1 MRSAMV
7 AYGLGFLALSGC
19 ASAPGYRSSAVRPPV
34 SFRGTTDSGG
44 TGPAPYISTAPGPEG
59 PHSVTPSPEGPHP
72 VTPSPEGPHPLTPSP
87 VGRGGTKDEP
97 AVSTDYW
104 DQLGDTTLSRLVGE
118 VQRANLDVRA
128 ARARVSAAR
137 SDRVRSALELTPATT
152 VSAGYARQRL
162 SSASFPGASGVF
174 PDQSVWNAGVDASW
188 DLDVFGRIRHTIQA
202 QGALV
207 GVAQEELRDV
217 QVTFTAELARAYFEL
232 RGAQEQLLVARQNA
246 DNQRST
252 FELTRQRLDAGR
264 GSAFDTERA
273 QAQLSLTLASIP
285 AREAQVAAAQYRIGT
300 LVGRSPSEVAG
311 EFQQTKQLPPLP
323 EVTSIG
329 APEAVVRYR
338 PDVAAAERLAA
349 VQGALVGAAKAS
361 YLPRLTI
368 GASAGYAAPE
378 FHAVGNQGTLR
389 YAVGP
394 VLTWPALNL
403 GRVKAEVDAAQARE
417 DDARAQYSRVVLA
430 ALEDMETSLARY
442 RAARLQVEQLQEA
455 SAASE
460 RAAELARLRFREGVT
475 DFLQVLDAE
484 RTELEAQ
491 DRLAQGRIDAA
502 TAYVA
507 LYKAI
512 GGR

>member
-1 MRSAMV
+1 MRRAILLAFV
-7 AYGLGFLALSGC
+7 ALYGC
-19 ASAPGYRSSAVRPPV
+19 ASAPGYRSSSVQPPA
-34 SFRGTTDSGG
+34 SFRED
-44 TGPAPYISTAPGPEG
+44 
-59 PHSVTPSPEGPHP
+59 
-72 VTPSPEGPHPLTPSP
+72 PHPLSPSP
-87 VGRGGTKDEP
+87 SGRGGTTDGA
-97 AVSTDYW
+97 AVSLDYW
-104 DQLGDTTLSRLVGE
+104 ERLGDTTLSRLISE
-118 VQRANLDVRA
+118 VLRGNLDVRA
-128 ARARVSAAR
+128 AQARVSAAR
-137 SDRVRSALELTPATT
+137 SDRIRSVLDLTPSAT

-162 SSASFPGASGVF
+162 SSASFPGASGIL
-174 PDQSVWNAGVDASW
+174 PDQNVWDTGVNASW
-188 DLDVFGRIRHTIQA
+188 DLDLFGGIRHTVQVR
-202 QGALV
+202 GALAD
-207 GVAQEELRDV
+207 VAQEDLRDV
-217 QVTFTAELARAYFEL
+217 QVTLTAELARAYFEM
-232 RGAQEQLLVARQNA
+232 RGAQEQLQVARQNA
-246 DNQRST
+246 DNQRRT

-264 GSAFDTERA
+264 GSEFDTERA
-273 QAQLSLTLASIP
+273 QAQLSSTLASIP

-300 LVGRSPSEVAG
+300 LVGRSPSEVAR
-311 EFQQTKQLPPLP
+311 EFEQPKQLPPLP

-349 VQGALVGAAKAS
+349 AQGALVGAAKAS

-378 FHAVGNQGTLR
+378 FNAVGNQGTLR

-417 DDARAQYSRVVLA
+417 DDARAEYSRVVLA

-455 SAASE
+455 SAASAP
-460 RAAELARLRFREGVT
+460 AAGLARLRCREGVT

-502 TAYVA
+502 TAYAA
-507 LYKAI
+507 LYKAV